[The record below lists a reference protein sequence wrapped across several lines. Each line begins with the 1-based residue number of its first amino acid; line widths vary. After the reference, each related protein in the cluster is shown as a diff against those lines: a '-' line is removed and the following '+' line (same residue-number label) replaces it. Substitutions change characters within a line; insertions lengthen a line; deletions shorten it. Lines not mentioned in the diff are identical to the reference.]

1 MNALKLSILAAVL
14 LLSSAAQAQSTGD
27 TLKTMVFNAAEKRL
41 VRDYFGV
48 TANQQTGDTSAPEW
62 AVKDQRGDDD
72 DDDENDNEDGDK
84 QGKKDKK
91 GKKDKGKSKG
101 KKDKDK
107 SKGKSKGLPPGLA
120 KRDQLPPG
128 LQRQLER
135 NGRLP
140 AGLAKRDLPADLMS
154 RLPQRADTQ
163 EVTVVEGDVVLL
175 DKATGVILDVI
186 KDVVTN
192 GAALP
197 TPGEILNAP
206 SPQTQ
211 QEQNQ
216 DTVLDSILKSIFGN

>member
-1 MNALKLSILAAVL
+1 MLDS
-14 LLSSAAQAQSTGD
+14 
-27 TLKTMVFNAAEKRL
+27 R
-41 VRDYFGV
+41 
-48 TANQQTGDTSAPEW
+48 P
-62 AVKDQRGDDD
+62 
-72 DDDENDNEDGDK
+72 
-84 QGKKDKK
+84 
-91 GKKDKGKSKG
+91 
-101 KKDKDK
+101 K

-154 RLPQRADTQ
+154 RLPRRTSSQ

-175 DKATGVILDVI
+175 DKATGIILDVI

-197 TPGEILNAP
+197 TPGEILAAP
-206 SPQTQ
+206 NPQTQ
-211 QEQNQ
+211 QNQDQNQ
-216 DTVLDSILKSIFGN
+216 DTVFDSILKSIFGN

>member
-1 MNALKLSILAAVL
+1 MKALKLSVLAAVL
-14 LLSSAAQAQSTGD
+14 LLSPAAQAQSTGD
-27 TLKTMVFNAAEKRL
+27 TLKTMVFNAVEKRI

-48 TANQQTGDTSAPEW
+48 TANQQSGDSSAPEW
-62 AVKDQRGDDD
+62 AVRDQDDND
-72 DDDENDNEDGDK
+72 DNENDDDK

-91 GKKDKGKSKG
+91 SKGKSEG
-101 KKDKDK
+101 K

-140 AGLAKRDLPADLMS
+140 AGLAKRDLPADLIS
-154 RLPQRADTQ
+154 RLPRRTDNQ

-175 DKATGVILDVI
+175 DKATGIILDVI

-197 TPGEILNAP
+197 TPGEILAAP
-206 SPQTQ
+206 NPQTQ
-211 QEQNQ
+211 QNQDQNQ
-216 DTVLDSILKSIFGN
+216 DTVFDSILKSIFGN